1 MVYYP
6 PCHLREQEI
15 GTPYVELLKMI
26 PGIELEFISGGFYC
40 CGLAG
45 VMGFKR
51 EYHESSVQLGSP
63 LIQKIRGINPDKIVT
78 DCLSCRLQF
87 NQLLPYEVVHPIEI
101 LHESYEGYQDQ
112 RKPFSSGANR

>member
-1 MVYYP
+1 MAYYP

-15 GTPYVELLKMI
+15 GQPYVELLKGI
-26 PGIELEFISGGFYC
+26 PGTTLEVISGAFYC

-51 EYHESSVQLGSP
+51 EYHETSLQLGIT
-63 LIQKIRGINPDKIVT
+63 LMEKIRTVNPERIVT

-101 LHESYEGYQDQ
+101 LRESYAGLQNQ
-112 RKPFSSGANR
+112 RKPVSSGGCR